1 MSSHGQEKVARFQAV
16 VKGTG
21 PLSRLPYGFRACP
34 VGDLAGRDGQVI
46 GRAKP
51 AGPQFVIGSPRRR
64 EQLLR
69 FRVLGEFSGQDQG
82 GLAAQGRKKPRAGLD
97 QLQAVLNFFAV
108 DDRFSAVYSNA
119 ARRLK
124 MSLCQKKQP
133 LRRWLFAAN
142 KSIRA
147 WSGLFTPFPPV
158 DLLPGPADGSP
169 LRVKSVARS

>member
-1 MSSHGQEKVARFQAV
+1 VARFQAV

-21 PLSRLPYGFRACP
+21 PLSRLPYGFRAGP
-34 VGDLAGRDGQVI
+34 VGDLAGRDSQVI

-82 GLAAQGRKKPRAGLD
+82 GLAAQGRKKPRAGFD
-97 QLQAVLNFFAV
+97 QLQAVLNFFTVNDPVVRGVQQRGQALEDVAMPEKTALKALAV
-108 DDRFSAVYSNA
+108 RSKQVDSRLVRPVHAFPSCRLA
-119 ARRLK
+119 A
-124 MSLCQKKQP
+124 
-133 LRRWLFAAN
+133 WT
-142 KSIRA
+142 
-147 WSGLFTPFPPV
+147 SGRIV
-158 DLLPGPADGSP
+158 S